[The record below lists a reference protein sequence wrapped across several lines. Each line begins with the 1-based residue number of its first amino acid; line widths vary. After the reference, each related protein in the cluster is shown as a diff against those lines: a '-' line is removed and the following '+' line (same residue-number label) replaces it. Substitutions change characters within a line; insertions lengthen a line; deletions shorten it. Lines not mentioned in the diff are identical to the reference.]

1 LLAAKLVACA
11 LAILIAPTTTHA
23 TRNEPPA
30 TIHCFYGIP
39 HRPRLAK
46 LIASRGETRRF
57 RFYDPPL
64 WPLSYSFFFRL
75 LPPSPGSFNRLHHR
89 HNSSFLHAFQPPF
102 AIARGLHYL
111 MAKTRDL
118 TRLLNMEATIS
129 PEKIQSHRDLI
140 VWQKSMDLSVLI
152 YQLSARFPSNEAYR
166 LVSQITRSAASVAA
180 NIAEGRGRATKPDF
194 AQFVFVAKGS
204 LMETETFLMLA
215 LRLGYLSPDHA
226 QPALDLIT
234 EISKMLTTL
243 RKSLRSTNDGDLYLL
258 PFASLLLWPMA
269 YCLWPPAAPLHQ
281 RPRIHLKDTRQRFA
295 LNLAPVQLDGLH
307 EPIRPECGYAGHL
320 QPKA

>member
-1 LLAAKLVACA
+1 MAVLFHTILRA
-11 LAILIAPTTTHA
+11 LHFTLIRLPAPAILIARPWRNPSLAPRRHSSLAPWRNSSLTRQPHA
-23 TRNEPPA
+23 TLHQPLA
-30 TIHCFYGIP
+30 TVF
-39 HRPRLAK
+39 RAF
-46 LIASRGETRRF
+46 LIASAAGTTRRF
-57 RFYDPPL
+57 STPSSQYL
-64 WPLSYSFFFRL
+64 L
-75 LPPSPGSFNRLHHR
+75 LPL
-89 HNSSFLHAFQPPF
+89 AC
-102 AIARGLHYL
+102 GLLPL

-118 TRLLNMEATIS
+118 TRLLNMEATMS

-166 LVSQITRSAASVAA
+166 LLNQITRSAASVPA

-194 AQFVFVAKGS
+194 AQFVSVAKGS

-243 RKSLRSTNDGDLYLL
+243 RKSLRSTNDGDL
-258 PFASLLLWPMA
+258 
-269 YCLWPPAAPLHQ
+269 
-281 RPRIHLKDTRQRFA
+281 
-295 LNLAPVQLDGLH
+295 
-307 EPIRPECGYAGHL
+307 
-320 QPKA
+320 